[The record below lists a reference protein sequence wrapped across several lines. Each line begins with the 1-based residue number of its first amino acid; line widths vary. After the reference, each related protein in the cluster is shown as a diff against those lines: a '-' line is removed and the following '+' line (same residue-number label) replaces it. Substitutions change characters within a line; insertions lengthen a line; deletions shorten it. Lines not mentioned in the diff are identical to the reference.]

1 MLFRSVR
8 FERVRTLAE
17 LEQRVKAAGRPAML
31 DFYADWCVTCK
42 EMERDTFSDPRVA
55 ERMGQLLLLQADV
68 TANNDADKALL
79 RRFRL
84 FGPPGIIFF
93 DAAGEENPAVR
104 VIGFQPPERFLASL
118 ERASLPVATKEVLP
132 RALPAASDLPATSVP
147 RPGQSK

>member
-1 MLFRSVR
+1 MVFKKEYIAWR
-8 FERVRTLAE
+8 
-17 LEQRVKAAGRPAML
+17 
-31 DFYADWCVTCK
+31 CK
-42 EMERDTFSDPRVA
+42 EMEKFTFSDARVRTKLA
-55 ERMGQLLLLQADV
+55 GTRLLQADV
-68 TANNDADKALL
+68 TASSDEDKALL
-79 RRFRL
+79 KRFSL